1 MIIGVPRE
9 IKNGEHRVSL
19 IPTSVKSL
27 ISHGHTVY
35 VQKDAGKCIGF
46 EDQHYEDVGAKI
58 LDSLADVYSK
68 SEIIVKVKEPLPE
81 EYQYFKT
88 GQTIITYFHLAV
100 EPELLDVLLK
110 KKITAIAYET
120 IQKSD
125 GTLPLLTPMSE
136 IAGKMSIQI
145 GARLLENTAGGQ
157 GILLGGV
164 PGVLPAKVLVI
175 GAGTVGINAAKV
187 ASGMGADVTI
197 LDILP
202 SKLAVVENMFN
213 GRVKTGISN
222 DYNLRKF
229 CKSAHLIIGAVLI
242 PGLKAPKII
251 SEEIVKTM
259 RGGAVIVD
267 VSIDQ
272 GGIVETIEQ
281 PTSIDNPYFV
291 KHNVVHYGVPNV
303 PSLVAR
309 TATVSLN
316 NYTLPY
322 VEKLAD
328 KGFIA
333 AVKSTPELYKGV
345 NTYQGKLTNSDV
357 AKSLGLQ
364 FSELSMLIGF

>member
-1 MIIGVPRE
+1 MIIGVPCE

-19 IPTSVKSL
+19 IPSSVKSL
-27 ISHGHTVY
+27 ISKGHIVY
-35 VQKDAGKCIGF
+35 VQKNAGKIIGF
-46 EDQHYEDVGAKI
+46 EDAHYIDAGAKI
-58 LDSLADVYSK
+58 LDSMQDVYSK
-68 SEIIVKVKEPLPE
+68 SEIIVKVKEPQPQ
-81 EYQYFKT
+81 EYEFFKT

-100 EPELLDVLLK
+100 EPKLLDVLIK

-120 IQKSD
+120 IQKPD
-125 GTLPLLTPMSE
+125 GTLPLLNPMSE

-145 GARLLENTAGGQ
+145 GARLLENSAGGQ

-164 PGVLPAKVLVI
+164 PGVLPAKVVII
-175 GAGTVGINAAKV
+175 GAGSVGINAAKV
-187 ASGMGADVTI
+187 AAGMGADVTV
-197 LDILP
+197 LDIAPERLRQ
-202 SKLAVVENMFN
+202 VEVLFH
-213 GRVKTGISN
+213 GHVKTAISN
-222 DYNLRKF
+222 EYNLKKL

-242 PGLKAPKII
+242 PAAKAPKII
-251 SEEIVKTM
+251 TEELVKSM
-259 RGGAVIVD
+259 RAGAVIID

-281 PTSIDNPYFV
+281 PTSIDEPYFV
-291 KHNVVHYGVPNV
+291 KHGVVHYAVPNI

-322 VEKLAD
+322 VEKIAA

-345 NTYQGKLTNSDV
+345 NTYQGKLTNADV
-357 AKSLGLQ
+357 AKSEGRQ
-364 FSELSMLIGF
+364 HSELSMLIGF

>member
-1 MIIGVPRE
+1 MIIGVPEE

-19 IPTSVKSL
+19 IPSSVKSL
-27 ISHGHTVY
+27 VSHGHTVY
-35 VQKDAGKCIGF
+35 VQKGAGRYIGF
-46 EDQHYEDVGAKI
+46 DDYHYEEAGAKI
-58 LDSLADVYSK
+58 LDSMGEVYLK

-100 EPELLDVLLK
+100 EPKLLDVLLK

-120 IQKSD
+120 IQKAD

-145 GARLLENTAGGQ
+145 GARLLENSAGGQ

-164 PGVLPAKVLVI
+164 PGVLPAKVLII
-175 GAGTVGINAAKV
+175 GAGSVGVNAAKI
-187 ASGMGADVTI
+187 AAGMGADVTI
-197 LDILP
+197 LDISP
-202 SKLAVVENMFN
+202 AKLSVVDNLFQ
-213 GRVKTGISN
+213 GWVKTAVSN
-222 DYNLRKF
+222 DYNLRKL
-229 CKSAHLIIGAVLI
+229 CKSAHLIVGAVLI

-251 SEEIVKTM
+251 SEELVKTM
-259 RGGAVIVD
+259 RQGAVIID

-281 PTSIDNPYFV
+281 AMSIDNPYFV
-291 KHNVVHYGVPNV
+291 KHGVVHYAVPNI

-316 NYTLPY
+316 NYTLQY
-322 VEKLAD
+322 VEKFAD

-345 NTYQGKLTNSDV
+345 NTYQGKLTNADV
-357 AKSLGLQ
+357 AKSLGRQ